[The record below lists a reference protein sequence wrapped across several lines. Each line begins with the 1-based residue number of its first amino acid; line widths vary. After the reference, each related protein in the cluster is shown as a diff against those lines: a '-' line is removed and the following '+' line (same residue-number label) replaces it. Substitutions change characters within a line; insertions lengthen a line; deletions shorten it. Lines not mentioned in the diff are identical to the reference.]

1 MLRYTEESREEAVHT
16 PSASLTSPKLISPAL
31 HITLK
36 MYFVF
41 LLIITLHAHV
51 FASPRLPL
59 HISILFLSHMTK
71 IDKPLHLITTTK
83 ILFVFPVS
91 PHRTNFEILMHQ
103 I

>member
-41 LLIITLHAHV
+41 LLIITLHAH
-51 FASPRLPL
+51 ACLR
-59 HISILFLSHMTK
+59 ITK
-71 IDKPLHLITTTK
+71 IALAYFNI
-83 ILFVFPVS
+83 IFVS
-91 PHRTNFEILMHQ
+91 HDQ
-103 I
+103 D